1 MEFKKRKGV
10 PFKNPWLKWRVLKQE
25 EYKMLRTERNIL
37 VQAARRE
44 LWPPWLHFGGNVG
57 GEPLAR

>member
-10 PFKNPWLKWRVLKQE
+10 PFKNPSLKWRVLKQE

-37 VQAARRE
+37 VRAARRE
-44 LWPPWLHFGGNVG
+44 LWPP
-57 GEPLAR
+57 